1 MKIIKNILSTTENQQ
16 IIKHLLKTN
25 NWMMSYDNEPKD
37 KQIILEQGPIFVEKS
52 RNMSLED

>member
-37 KQIILEQGPIFVEKS
+37 KQIILEQ
-52 RNMSLED
+52 